1 MMATLAPA
9 ILRMLAL
16 AAVGVALRVAGLV
29 KREDAR
35 VVNAVIIYVGLP
47 ALIFKSVYT
56 AALDWDVLA
65 VAGVAWACT
74 LTGLG
79 LGWLLARALKLEG
92 PAAGAL
98 ILVAG
103 LGNTGYVGYPVT
115 VALFGQEMLA
125 RAVFFDVFGTVGVA
139 FTVGIAVAGRLGR
152 HQGPLNVAK
161 EFLTWPATV
170 ALLLALAMRV
180 VPVPAGVREPVID
193 WLGLAANMATPL
205 IMISLGLSLRAGA
218 LKGRVAALG
227 GVAAVKLLVMPALAA
242 AIGLAAGM
250 RADLPLLVLQAGTP
264 SMMLS
269 LILCDR
275 FDLDTDLAAA
285 AILLTTVACIATIPI
300 GQMLLPA

>member
-16 AAVGVALRVAGLV
+16 AGVGVALRVAGFV

-56 AALDWDVLA
+56 AELGWDVLA

-74 LTGLG
+74 LAGLG
-79 LGWLLARALKLEG
+79 MGWLLAKALKLEG
-92 PAAGAL
+92 PSAGAL

-115 VALFGQEMLA
+115 VALFGQAMLA

-139 FTVGIAVAGRLGR
+139 FTVGIAFAGRLGK
-152 HQGPLNVAK
+152 HEGAVNVAK

-170 ALLLALAMRV
+170 ALLLALLLRL
-180 VPVPAGVREPVID
+180 VPIPAAVQVPVID
-193 WLGLAANMATPL
+193 WLGLAANMAVPL

-218 LKGRVAALG
+218 LKGRLAALG
-227 GVAAVKLLVMPALAA
+227 GVAVVKLLAMPALAA
-242 AIGLAAGM
+242 GIGLVAGM

-285 AILLTTVACIATIPI
+285 AILITTVACIVTIPL
-300 GQMLLPA
+300 GQVLLPA